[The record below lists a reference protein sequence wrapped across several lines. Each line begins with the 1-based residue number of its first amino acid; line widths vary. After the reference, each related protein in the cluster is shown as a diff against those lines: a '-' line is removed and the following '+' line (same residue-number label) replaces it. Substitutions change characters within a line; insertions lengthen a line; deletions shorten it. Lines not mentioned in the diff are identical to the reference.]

1 MEDPMSSYRPLLSIR
16 RARRPRLLFIV
27 SAVLAAALVP
37 KLGPAQDMTHPP
49 AMAPGNARD
58 SAKEILSRYAQAWR
72 GKEEMDLREE
82 AVLAFWVTGDTG
94 GEYHVILRP
103 EGPGHLVEGIP
114 KSYTFGFEADIETLR
129 RIDRGE
135 WNAFT
140 AMGQARGS
148 DTIPLVPRAPE
159 GFKWTPENRG
169 YLIPLFFHFWNRDW
183 PERVLFGEGT
193 TRPVHGANTTIFY
206 YDKGLR
212 TAWYQ
217 VKAGMHVNAD
227 PADQTNE
234 FHTLVIMSRGA
245 VKCRLGGVERLLR
258 EGEAVF
264 IPAGMPHEFW
274 AEPDQYGEF
283 IILMFGE
290 KA

>member
-1 MEDPMSSYRPLLSIR
+1 MNSYRPLLSIG
-16 RARRPRLLFIV
+16 RPQRPGFFIIV
-27 SAVLAAALVP
+27 SAILATALVP
-37 KLGPAQDMTHPP
+37 VPGLAQDMTHPP
-49 AMAPGNARD
+49 AISSANEQD
-58 SAKEILSRYAQAWR
+58 SAEEILSRYAQAWR

-82 AVLAFWVTGDTG
+82 TVLAFWVRGDAG
-94 GEYHVILRP
+94 GDYHIILPP
-103 EGPGHLVEGIP
+103 EGPGRLLEDIP
-114 KSYTFGFEADIETLR
+114 ESYTFGFETDIDALR

-148 DTIPLVPRAPE
+148 DRIPLVPKPPD
-159 GFKWTPENRG
+159 GFEWTPENRG
-169 YLIPLFFHFWNRDW
+169 YFIPLFFHFWNRDW

-193 TRPVHGANTTIFY
+193 TRPVHGANTTVFY
-206 YDKGLR
+206 YDRGLR

-217 VKAGMHVNAD
+217 VKPGMHINAD
-227 PADQTNE
+227 PKDQTND

-245 VKCRLGGVERLLR
+245 VTCKLGGIERLLQ

-264 IPAGMPHEFW
+264 IPAGMRHEFW
-274 AEPDQYGEF
+274 AKPDQYGEF